1 LSERIS
7 RKLTNSRKYLLIKIK
22 ITQLDNKTIT
32 GLVLLITAVI
42 AGFPTKSNLIT
53 LKVIMKVKIEQ
64 INFYSDLE
72 DIEDIFDDNLDVGVD
87 LDKNENE
94 LVSNHIEKVNF
105 FFFFSR
111 SLIFH

>member
-1 LSERIS
+1 
-7 RKLTNSRKYLLIKIK
+7 
-22 ITQLDNKTIT
+22 
-32 GLVLLITAVI
+32 
-42 AGFPTKSNLIT
+42 
-53 LKVIMKVKIEQ
+53 MKVKIEQ

-105 FFFFSR
+105 FFFFQGR
-111 SLIFH
+111 